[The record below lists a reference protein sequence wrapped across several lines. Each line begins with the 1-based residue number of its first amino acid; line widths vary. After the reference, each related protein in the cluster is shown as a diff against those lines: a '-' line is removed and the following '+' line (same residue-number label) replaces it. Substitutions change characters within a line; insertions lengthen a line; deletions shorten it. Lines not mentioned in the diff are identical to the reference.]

1 MEDTNSDK
9 AALLNMMQDFDR
21 GIDVDVKYAPKAEPA
36 AENQGKA
43 PEQPRVEEKPA
54 EAKAE
59 EAKPSEQTPPDSSLK
74 KDSEAKQSEAK
85 PKSKWAANEERKA
98 KTWEQINAEK
108 EALKAEKEALARER
122 EEVQK
127 RSVKVEKYR
136 DERGFSAEDYRNAAK
151 QFKAAGDAE
160 NMKLAEA
167 AEQRAVEL
175 EQQESQLK
183 AKAQQ
188 EEFSKQWAAKY
199 QELATKNP
207 ALKDQNSEEYKATLA
222 ILNEFPLLTQ
232 HPNGLEY
239 AYKAVQLNKAARDS
253 EVKESKIKELTQQLE
268 SLQKKL
274 AIGAG
279 VPAEQPREAKSFE
292 DMTLAEQRKYMEQAA
307 KKADRDA
314 GWVV

>member
-1 MEDTNSDK
+1 MDESNSDRNN
-9 AALLNMMQDFDR
+9 LLEMMQDFDR
-21 GIDVDVKYAPKAEPA
+21 GIDVDVKYAPKAEPP

-43 PEQPRVEEKPA
+43 PVQPK
-54 EAKAE
+54 E
-59 EAKPSEQTPPDSSLK
+59 EAKPAETKAEQDQPKKDESAQSSLT
-74 KDSEAKQSEAK
+74 KDSEAKQPEAK

-122 EEVQK
+122 EEVKQ
-127 RSVKVEKYR
+127 RSAKVEKYR

-151 QFKAAGDAE
+151 QFKAAGDAD
-160 NMKLAEA
+160 NLKLAEA
-167 AEQRAVEL
+167 AEQRAAEL
-175 EQQESQLK
+175 EQQETQLK

-188 EEFSKQWAAKY
+188 EEFSKAWAAKY
-199 QELATKNP
+199 QELSTKNP
-207 ALKDQNSEEYKATLA
+207 SLKDQNSEDYKATLA

-239 AYKAVQLNKAARDS
+239 AFKAVQLNKAARDS

-279 VPAEQPREAKSFE
+279 VPADPPKGEKSFE
-292 DMTLAEQRKYMEQAA
+292 EMTLKEQRKYMEQAVR
-307 KKADRDA
+307 KADRDA